1 MKKLYLVYGDTW
13 FGCYGSEINIFGVFT
28 SKEMAEKVKKQK
40 EDEYFEN
47 DQKSK
52 FTELDDRSEV
62 AFYIKEIC
70 VNTICNEY
78 LGGYVE

>member
-1 MKKLYLVYGDTW
+1 MYEKLYLVYGDTW

-52 FTELDDRSEV
+52 FTEV

-78 LGGYVE
+78 LGGYIE

>member
-1 MKKLYLVYGDTW
+1 
-13 FGCYGSEINIFGVFT
+13 
-28 SKEMAEKVKKQK
+28 MAEKVKIQK

-47 DQKSK
+47 NQKSK

-78 LGGYVE
+78 LGGYIE